1 MSSSSSSKE
10 LSGAHLFLV
19 DGADFSR
26 KSDVEPMFGTKV
38 AALAALAAKKTCRE
52 RSVDS
57 GKAHVDA

>member
-38 AALAALAAKKTCRE
+38 AALAAKKTCRE